1 MLCMNRQEPEKK
13 YYFNMTGIR
22 VIGVI
27 GAGTMGSGIAAA
39 SAVNGFKTLLFD
51 IYPQALEKA
60 KGSILKG
67 YDKLLEKGKLDAAKH
82 KAAAE
87 NLVIV
92 QSLEEL
98 AESDIIIEA
107 AIEDIKLKK
116 ELYSKLDE
124 ISKPDAILATNT
136 SSFSITSISTAV
148 KNNPGRVIGMH
159 FFNPTN
165 IMKLVE
171 VIKGGFTSSETAD
184 AVTDLCRKLGKVPV
198 LCADTPAFIV
208 NRVARAFYGESLKI
222 MVEENKESKFI
233 DEIMKEEGGF
243 AMGPF
248 ELMDLIGIDIN
259 LSVTKSVYEAFFYD
273 QKYKPSPIQQKMVD
287 SGLLGRKTKQGFY
300 KY

>member
-1 MLCMNRQEPEKK
+1 MIKK
-13 YYFNMTGIR
+13 IGI
-22 VIGVI
+22 I

-39 SAVNGFKTLLFD
+39 SAISGFATYMFD
-51 IYPQALEKA
+51 IYPQALDKA
-60 KGSILKG
+60 KANIFKG
-67 YDKLLEKGKLDAAKH
+67 YTKLEEKGKIDTAKRTT
-82 KAAAE
+82 AE
-87 NLVIV
+87 SNLNIIN
-92 QSLEEL
+92 EL
-98 AESDIIIEA
+98 ADLKDCDIIIEA

-116 ELYSKLDE
+116 ELYQKLDE
-124 ISKPDAILATNT
+124 ISKPEAILATNT

-148 KNNPGRVIGMH
+148 KNNPGRVVGMH
-159 FFNPTN
+159 FFNPAN

-171 VIKGGFTSSETAD
+171 VIKGEFTSDET
-184 AVTDLCRKLGKVPV
+184 VNTVIDLCKKLGKVPV
-198 LCADTPAFIV
+198 VCKDTPAFIV

-222 MVEENKESKFI
+222 MGEENLRPELI
-233 DEIMKEEGGF
+233 DKIMKEEGGF

-248 ELMDLIGIDIN
+248 ELMDLIGIDVN

>member
-1 MLCMNRQEPEKK
+1 MIKK
-13 YYFNMTGIR
+13 IGI
-22 VIGVI
+22 I

-39 SAVNGFKTLLFD
+39 SAVNGFLTKLYD
-51 IYPQALEKA
+51 IYPEALDKA
-60 KGSILKG
+60 KSNIIKG
-67 YDKLLEKGKLDAAKH
+67 FVKLEEKGKIETSKRL
-82 KAAAE
+82 AAE
-87 NLVIV
+87 YNLAIV
-92 QSLEEL
+92 NDIGKLSDC
-98 AESDIIIEA
+98 DIIIEA

-124 ISKPDAILATNT
+124 ITKPDAILATNT

-148 KNNPGRVIGMH
+148 KNNPSRVVGMH
-159 FFNPTN
+159 FFNPAN

-171 VIKGGFTSSETAD
+171 VIKGEFTSDETVN
-184 AVTDLCRKLGKVPV
+184 AVTELCKKLGKVPV
-198 LCADTPAFIV
+198 ICKDTPAFIV

-222 MVEENKESKFI
+222 MGEEGLSPEVI
-233 DEIMKEEGGF
+233 DSIMKDEGSF

-248 ELMDLIGIDIN
+248 ELMDLIGIDVN

>member
-1 MLCMNRQEPEKK
+1 MSDIR
-13 YYFNMTGIR
+13 TIGI
-22 VIGVI
+22 I

-39 SAVNGFKTLLFD
+39 SAVNGFKTVLYD

-67 YDKLLEKGKLDAAKH
+67 FDKLLEKGKLDAVKH
-82 KAAAE
+82 KSAGE
-87 NLVIV
+87 NLVLAA
-92 QSLEEL
+92 SLEEL
-98 AESDIIIEA
+98 ALCDIIIEA
-107 AIEDIKLKK
+107 AIEDIALKK
-116 ELYSKLDE
+116 VLYTKLDE
-124 ISKPDAILATNT
+124 ITRPDAILATNT

-159 FFNPTN
+159 FFNPAN

-171 VIKGGFTSSETAD
+171 VINGSFTSKESSEK
-184 AVTDLCRKLGKVPV
+184 VVDLCKKLGKVPV
-198 LCADTPAFIV
+198 ICADTPAFIV

-222 MVEENKESKFI
+222 MGEENKDAKFI

-259 LSVTKSVYEAFFYD
+259 LSVTKSVYDAFFYD

>member
-1 MLCMNRQEPEKK
+1 MIKK
-13 YYFNMTGIR
+13 IGI
-22 VIGVI
+22 I
-27 GAGTMGSGIAAA
+27 GAGTMGSGIASA
-39 SAVNGFKTLLFD
+39 SAVSGFLTKLYD
-51 IYPQALEKA
+51 IYPEALDKA
-60 KGSILKG
+60 KSNIIKG
-67 YDKLLEKGKLDAAKH
+67 YAKLEEKGKIDAVKR
-82 KAAAE
+82 AASE
-87 NLVIV
+87 SNLNIAGDLKDL
-92 QSLEEL
+92 SDC
-98 AESDIIIEA
+98 DIIIEA

-116 ELYSKLDE
+116 ELYHKLDE

-148 KNNPGRVIGMH
+148 KNNPGRVVGMH
-159 FFNPTN
+159 FFNPAN

-171 VIKGGFTSSETAD
+171 VIKGEFTSDETVNV
-184 AVTDLCRKLGKVPV
+184 VTELCKKLGKVPV
-198 LCADTPAFIV
+198 ICKDTPAFIV

-222 MVEENKESKFI
+222 MGEEDLSAEVI
-233 DEIMKEEGGF
+233 DKVMKEEGGF

-259 LSVTKSVYEAFFYD
+259 LSVTKSVFEAFFYD

>member
-1 MLCMNRQEPEKK
+1 MAAK
-13 YYFNMTGIR
+13 IR
-22 VIGVI
+22 TIGVI

-39 SAVNGFKTLLFD
+39 SAINGYRTLLFD
-51 IYPQALEKA
+51 IYPEALEKA
-60 KGSILKG
+60 KASILKG
-67 YDKLLEKGKLDAAKH
+67 YNKLLEKNRIDESTRNE
-82 KAAAE
+82 AE
-87 NLVIV
+87 TNLVLV
-92 QSLEEL
+92 NSLEEL
-98 AESDIIIEA
+98 KDSDVIIEA
-107 AIEDIKLKK
+107 AIEDINLKK
-116 ELYSKLDE
+116 ELYIKLDGITSPE
-124 ISKPDAILATNT
+124 TILATNT
-136 SSFSITSISTAV
+136 SSFSIMSISTAI
-148 KNNPGRVIGMH
+148 KNNPGRVVGMH
-159 FFNPTN
+159 FFNPAN

-171 VIKGGFTSSETAD
+171 VIKGSFTSDETVES
-184 AVTDLCRKLGKVPV
+184 VTELCKALGKVPV
-198 LCADTPAFIV
+198 LCSDTPAFIV

-222 MVEENKESKFI
+222 MGEENKDAEFI

>member
-1 MLCMNRQEPEKK
+1 
-13 YYFNMTGIR
+13 MTGIKN
-22 VIGVI
+22 IGVI
-27 GAGTMGSGIAAA
+27 GAGTMGSGIATASAA
-39 SAVNGFKTLLFD
+39 SGFKTLLFD
-51 IYPQALEKA
+51 IYPQALDKA

-67 YDKLLEKGKLDAAKH
+67 FDKLLEKGKFDAAKH
-82 KAAAE
+82 KASGE
-87 NLVIV
+87 NLVIAN
-92 QSLEEL
+92 SLEEL
-98 AESDIIIEA
+98 KDCDIIIEA
-107 AIEDIKLKK
+107 AIEDINLKK

-124 ISKPDAILATNT
+124 ISKPETILATNT

-148 KNNPGRVIGMH
+148 KNEPGRVIGMH
-159 FFNPTN
+159 FFNPAN

-171 VIKGGFTSSETAD
+171 VIKGSFTSEKTVDS
-184 AVTDLCRKLGKVPV
+184 VVDLCKKLGKVPV
-198 LCADTPAFIV
+198 LCGDTPAFIV

-222 MVEENKESKFI
+222 MGEENKDAKFI

>member
-1 MLCMNRQEPEKK
+1 MIKK
-13 YYFNMTGIR
+13 IGI
-22 VIGVI
+22 I

-39 SAVNGFKTLLFD
+39 AAINGFETLLYD
-51 IYPQALEKA
+51 ISPEAVQKAVSGISKGFQKLE
-60 KGSILKG
+60 
-67 YDKLLEKGKLDAAKH
+67 EKGKIDAAKRT
-82 KAAAE
+82 AAE
-87 NLVIV
+87 GNIV
-92 QSLEEL
+92 QVNDL
-98 AESDIIIEA
+98 AGLTECDIIIEA
-107 AIEDIKLKK
+107 AIENIDLKK
-116 ELYSKLDE
+116 ELYKKLDE
-124 ISKPDAILATNT
+124 ISKPETILATNT

-148 KNNPGRVIGMH
+148 KNNPGRVAGMH
-159 FFNPTN
+159 FFNPAN

-171 VIKGGFTSSETAD
+171 VIKGEFTSKETVD
-184 AVTDLCRKLGKVPV
+184 AVTELCKKLGKVPV
-198 LCADTPAFIV
+198 LCMDTPAFIV

-222 MVEENKESKFI
+222 MGEENLSADVI
-233 DEIMKEEGGF
+233 DSIMKEEGGF

>member
-1 MLCMNRQEPEKK
+1 MNLRGPGKK
-13 YYFNMTGIR
+13 YCFNMSGIKT
-22 VIGVI
+22 IGVI

-39 SAVNGFKTLLFD
+39 SAASGFKTLLFD
-51 IYPQALEKA
+51 IYPQALDKA

-67 YDKLLEKGKLDAAKH
+67 FDKLLEKGKFDAAKH

-87 NLVIV
+87 NLLVV
-92 QSLEEL
+92 HSLEEL
-98 AESDIIIEA
+98 ADSDIIIEA
-107 AIEDIKLKK
+107 AIEDIELKK
-116 ELYSKLDE
+116 ELYTKLDE
-124 ISKPDAILATNT
+124 ISKPDAVLASNT

-159 FFNPTN
+159 FFNPAN

-171 VIKGGFTSSETAD
+171 VIKGSFTSAETAD
-184 AVTDLCRKLGKVPV
+184 AVSDLCKKLGKVPV

-222 MVEENKESKFI
+222 MGEENKDARFI

-300 KY
+300 RY